1 MHLKQIQNFVMVVE
15 TGSIHAAAR
24 ALGVSQPAVTKS
36 IRSLETE
43 LHAQLLQRTPHGVVP
58 TPAGRMFF
66 ARARVAQAELR
77 KAEEELTQ
85 TGNDAAGTV
94 AFGVGPVAAVLVAP
108 QAVTRFHQQFR
119 RARIRVVEG
128 FLPVLLPLVRD
139 GSLDFAIGPRVDSKP
154 DPALAFRPLFREDF
168 VVVARKG
175 HPLRHSRSLAQLTG
189 ADWLS
194 FGGSGVPN
202 GPLDRA
208 FSSAGLAV
216 PRQVVQCDSY
226 NIVVSVL
233 ATTDMLGI
241 IARRMLTSPLARES
255 LQEIAVAERPPMLTV
270 GLFMRTD
277 PPLTQ
282 LAAAMAKAVTVAA
295 RTLALAA

>member
-1 MHLKQIQNFVMVVE
+1 MR
-15 TGSIHAAAR
+15 AAAR
-24 ALGVSQPAVTKS
+24 ELGVSQPAITKS
-36 IRSLETE
+36 VRSLEAE
-43 LHAQLLQRTPHGVVP
+43 LHVQLVQRTPHGVVP

-66 ARARVAQAELR
+66 ARARVAHAELR
-77 KAEEELTQ
+77 KAKEELTQ
-85 TGNDAAGTV
+85 AGNDGGGTV
-94 AFGVGPVAAVLVAP
+94 AFGVGPLTAVLVAP
-108 QAVTRFHQQFR
+108 QAVTRFHQQFP
-119 RARIRVVEG
+119 RARIRVIEG
-128 FLPVLLPLVRD
+128 FPPVLLPLVRD
-139 GSLDFAIGPRVDSKP
+139 GSLDFAIGPRVDSKL
-154 DPALAFRPLFREDF
+154 DRALAFRPLFREDF

-175 HPLRHSRSLAQLTG
+175 HPLRHARSLAQLIG

-194 FGGSGVPN
+194 FGGSGVPD
-202 GPLDRA
+202 GPLDRV

-241 IARRMLTSPLARES
+241 IARRMLASPLARES
-255 LQEIAVAERPPMLTV
+255 LQEIAVAERSPLLTI

-282 LAAAMAKAVTVAA
+282 LAAAMAKAVTVVA
-295 RTLALAA
+295 RTLARPA